1 MKKITSLLLSLCILL
16 TVCSAGFVTITASAA
31 EKIEGSEVTWSFDY
45 QNKTLT
51 FDGKGDIPNYD
62 TYEDENGKVS
72 TVEKEIQLMVNEDQS
87 MDESNVDDTWNSD
100 DIQPEPSTTDKL
112 KHLAIPVGIVGVVL
126 AAVILVVIR
135 RKKKKAGMDDEIL

>member
-1 MKKITSLLLSLCILL
+1 MINGIAPTS
-16 TVCSAGFVTITASAA
+16 
-31 EKIEGSEVTWSFDY
+31 D
-45 QNKTLT
+45 
-51 FDGKGDIPNYD
+51 DGKVKLSI
-62 TYEDENGKVS
+62 TYEDETGKVS

-87 MDESNVDDTWNSD
+87 MDESNVDDTWSSD
-100 DIQPEPSTTDKL
+100 DIQPEPSTTDKM